1 MLKKLLKYEFKAVSK
16 SLVPMLL
23 AIFGLSVLSSFI
35 IVLNNAISRSSAASS
50 VFATIFQIIAS
61 IILVFSVI
69 ALFASILIVIFLL
82 LQRYYK
88 NFFTDEGYLTF
99 TLPVEVKQ
107 LLATKLI
114 SGFVWTIVGTIVI
127 FVSIMFFLLFATAE
141 DGHLISFDVLTSF
154 IDGISS
160 FYRYVGTLNSVLFTV
175 EFILLGVIGV
185 ISQLLLYYL
194 AITIGSIIAKKH
206 KILAS
211 IGMYFAINSVT
222 GIVAGIIM
230 FLIMLI
236 SPQTAQNLD
245 SLYGVSHT
253 FLIMYILIYAL
264 MGTVSYLICKSML
277 KNKLNLE

>member
-127 FVSIMFFLLFATAE
+127 FVSIMFFLPFATAE
-141 DGHLISFDVLTSF
+141 DGHLISFDVLTTF
-154 IDGISS
+154 IDVISS

-236 SPQTAQNLD
+236 SPQTAQNID
-245 SLYGVSHT
+245 SLYGVSHS

>member
-50 VFATIFQIIAS
+50 VFAAIFQIITS

-127 FVSIMFFLLFATAE
+127 FVSIMFFLPFATAE
-141 DGHLISFDVLTSF
+141 DGHLISFDVLTTF
-154 IDGISS
+154 IDVISS

-236 SPQTAQNLD
+236 SPQTAQNID
-245 SLYGVSHT
+245 SLYGVSHS